1 MVAKVVHFTSRGERG
16 ERREQYNCT
25 CMQLWIWPTL
35 SVPCRPPPFTP
46 FFSEFFS
53 SPFPPP
59 HPTRCC
65 YNCMELNHL
74 PMIIIWAINYFFALL
89 NQFSIFHSFPFPCFV
104 VIKKTL
110 IFYLIQRHE
119 ISKFCKRTIKDEPS
133 YHLKKVLDWPIGKWT
148 TGWSE
153 IKIEKFW
160 FLGEAE
166 VPIND

>member
-1 MVAKVVHFTSRGERG
+1 MQKWCTLHLGGREGKEESSTTVHVCSCGFGPPSQSPVG
-16 ERREQYNCT
+16 
-25 CMQLWIWPTL
+25 LLL
-35 SVPCRPPPFTP
+35 SLPSFLNFFLPP
-46 FFSEFFS
+46 S
-53 SPFPPP
+53 PP

-133 YHLKKVLDWPIGKWT
+133 YHLKKVLDWPTGKWT

-153 IKIEKFW
+153 IKIEEFW